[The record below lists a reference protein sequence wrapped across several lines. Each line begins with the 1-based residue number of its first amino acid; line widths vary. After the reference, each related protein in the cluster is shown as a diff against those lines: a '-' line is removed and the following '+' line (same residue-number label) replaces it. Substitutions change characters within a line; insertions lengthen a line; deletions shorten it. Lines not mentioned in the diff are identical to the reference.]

1 MICCG
6 VPRTLPSGPEESNTR
21 LTMLPIER
29 WRFDFERERD
39 LEDLMCFRAFV
50 PDRGAA
56 PAGNLSWKR
65 AIFR

>member
-1 MICCG
+1 
-6 VPRTLPSGPEESNTR
+6 
-21 LTMLPIER
+21 
-29 WRFDFERERD
+29 
-39 LEDLMCFRAFV
+39 MCFRAFV